1 MKPQYGALLAL
12 LLALPC
18 GCFTLQPPHACS
30 KGKTLRRRRRSAE
43 HLQMAAGSSGSGKN
57 KAVDKDMKAA
67 IKSLQKMEKRKET
80 KRINREVGTEAATS

>member
-1 MKPQYGALLAL
+1 
-12 LLALPC
+12 
-18 GCFTLQPPHACS
+18 
-30 KGKTLRRRRRSAE
+30 
-43 HLQMAAGSSGSGKN
+43 MAAGSSGSGKN